1 MRSALY
7 SELKKL
13 YPVYYIGNIE
23 KTAKKPFLIL
33 QFDTGIKTNL
43 GSWNMITVT
52 AVAPLGDFQML
63 DEMCDRIIKVLND
76 KHIKRISEDS
86 TFLVQYDSCS
96 GDNIET
102 ALAAISKQLN
112 FKIPVFG
119 GDFM

>member
-7 SELKKL
+7 AELAKL

-33 QFDTGIKTNL
+33 QFETGLKTNL
-43 GSWNMITVT
+43 GRWNMITVT

-63 DEMCDRIIKVLND
+63 DEMCGRVIKVLDN
-76 KHIKRISEDS
+76 KHLKRVNEDS

-102 ALAAISKQLN
+102 ALAAISKQVN